1 MTPVLKVRDA
11 RRPRHARTAMALALA
26 LAGSSAAM
34 AAELTAVDGILQFPN
49 VRVLNVPQAAQSPAA
64 APQGGMR
71 AYKDSASSELRGPTT
86 EEMAAAAAA
95 PATTSSARRSV
106 SREAATGSDFAL
118 PSGGV
123 GVALDESSM
132 QYTVVVRANDG
143 TLQEICVTGPEAAS
157 KIAKNPTTAKSVA
170 SKELPHAR

>member
-1 MTPVLKVRDA
+1 MTPVSMARTT
-11 RRPRHARTAMALALA
+11 RRPRCMQTAVALAFA
-26 LAGSSAAM
+26 LAGSSTVM
-34 AAELTAVDGILQFPN
+34 AAESTAVDGILQFPN
-49 VRVLNVPQAAQSPAA
+49 VRVLNAPQAAQAPAA

-71 AYKDSASSELRGPTT
+71 AYKDSADSELRGPTT

-95 PATTSSARRSV
+95 PAATSSARRSA
-106 SREAATGSDFAL
+106 SRETATGSDFAL

-132 QYTVVVRANDG
+132 QYTVVVRQDDG
-143 TLQEICVTGPEAAS
+143 TLKEICVTGPEAAG
-157 KIAKNPTTAKSVA
+157 KIVQNPSTAKSVA